1 MIFLVSS
8 SNTIVTQR
16 FTALRP
22 ELISSLKKYLE
33 RDVVKLKAMIKA
45 NILTQKIKITT
56 FAGHWFHK
64 KETTVISSTGKHVA
78 VKYYKLINY
87 LGSGKLLK

>member
-8 SNTIVTQR
+8 SNTIATQR

-33 RDVVKLKAMIKA
+33 RDVVKLRAMIKA
-45 NILTQKIKITT
+45 NILTPKNKDKN
-56 FAGHWFHK
+56 K
-64 KETTVISSTGKHVA
+64 K
-78 VKYYKLINY
+78 
-87 LGSGKLLK
+87 

>member
-16 FTALRP
+16 STALCP

-33 RDVVKLKAMIKA
+33 RDVVKLRAMIKA
-45 NILTQKIKITT
+45 NILTPKNKD
-56 FAGHWFHK
+56 K
-64 KETTVISSTGKHVA
+64 NKNK
-78 VKYYKLINY
+78 
-87 LGSGKLLK
+87 